1 MINISIGPIGDDD
14 DDDDYYY
21 FVIAHADRLSQ
32 SDLVHPLPRGRRRWR
47 RGFTALG

>member
-1 MINISIGPIGDDD
+1 MINISIGPID

-21 FVIAHADRLSQ
+21 YFIIAQADRLTQ
-32 SDLVHPLPRGRRRWR
+32 KDLVHPLPRGRRRRWR